1 MTDLLDFYI
10 DGAWVRPESQ
20 VIEAVID
27 PSSEQVVA
35 RIILGNERDVNRA
48 VAAAKAAFASFS
60 ATTPEQRIELLERII
75 DGYQRRSEAL
85 ALAVHQEMGAP
96 LSLARTAHV
105 PAGLGHLVRALEVL
119 KRYPFET
126 MLGSSRV
133 MREPIGVCGLIT
145 PWNWPLN
152 QLTCKVAPAL
162 AVGCTVV
169 LKPSERAPLSA
180 LIFAEILHEA
190 GVPQGVFNVV

>member
-1 MTDLLDFYI
+1 LDFYI
-10 DGAWVRPESQ
+10 DGAWVRPDSQ

-152 QLTCKVAPAL
+152 QLHLQSRP
-162 AVGCTVV
+162 GRW
-169 LKPSERAPLSA
+169 PSAARWCSSPVSA
-180 LIFAEILHEA
+180 RRCRR
-190 GVPQGVFNVV
+190 

>member
-10 DGAWVRPESQ
+10 DGAWVRPDSQ

-48 VAAAKAAFASFS
+48 VAAAEAAFASFS
-60 ATTPEQRIELLERII
+60 ATAPEQRIELLERII

-119 KRYPFET
+119 KHYPFET

-133 MREPIGVCGLIT
+133 MREPIWRV
-145 PWNWPLN
+145 WPDHSLELAA
-152 QLTCKVAPAL
+152 QPAHL
-162 AVGCTVV
+162 QSRPGAG
-169 LKPSERAPLSA
+169 RR
-180 LIFAEILHEA
+180 LHGGA
-190 GVPQGVFNVV
+190 QAQ